1 MVTERQLCF
10 ITKVSWYGLYRAT
23 ICVFCGLF
31 FVNHSLMLGLSK
43 SSGLW
48 KEAKIGVLFMREWDG
63 LYRDTKNINKSWTGT
78 FWELWKDKNC
88 RSVWKCQT
96 IRFSH

>member
-1 MVTERQLCF
+1 MSVLFRVLNIVLFQHNMVTERQLCF

-48 KEAKIGVLFMREWDG
+48 KEAKIGVLFMRE
-63 LYRDTKNINKSWTGT
+63 
-78 FWELWKDKNC
+78 
-88 RSVWKCQT
+88 
-96 IRFSH
+96 